1 VVARVFGTFC
11 ELERQPSERVRWME
25 KLKRWSAPLG
35 RLGFFALM
43 GVGLW
48 FMVSASSSYWELGDT
63 HPFFLEKLPLA
74 HPKLWL
80 TALYAHV
87 PSALFSLPACLVLLV
102 GRVRR
107 RWPRFHRWLGRATG
121 GLIVCVV
128 VPSGMYLALFAQG
141 GLATTLGFWLT
152 GSITF
157 VAMLKSVQSARA
169 KDKKAHRRFSGHVLA
184 QLSVAV
190 LSRFLLVGAE
200 TAGLYSEWVY
210 IAALWVPVVACAS
223 VAELLTGPR
232 LFSAS
237 KGSSHETSVAVHLLA
252 ALYSRGSR

>member
-1 VVARVFGTFC
+1 MDKA
-11 ELERQPSERVRWME
+11 
-25 KLKRWSAPLG
+25 KRWGAVFG

-43 GVGLW
+43 AVGLW
-48 FMVSASSSYWELGDT
+48 LMLSASVSYWELGDE

-74 HPKLWL
+74 RPKLWL

-87 PSALFSLPACLVLLV
+87 PSALFSLLACLLLLL

-107 RWPRFHRWLGRATG
+107 RWPRFHRWFGRVTA

-141 GLATTLGFWLT
+141 GLPSTLGFWLT
-152 GSITF
+152 GAITF
-157 VAMLKSVQSARA
+157 VAMLKSVLSARA
-169 KDKKAHRRFSGHVLA
+169 KDMKAHRRFSSHVAA
-184 QLSVAV
+184 QLAVAV

-200 TAGLYSEWVY
+200 TAGLDGEWVY
-210 IAALWVPVVACAS
+210 IAALWLPVLGCAL
-223 VAELLTGPR
+223 VAELLAGPP

-237 KGSSHETSVAVHLLA
+237 KGSRHEKLAPVPRLGVVH
-252 ALYSRGSR
+252 SRGSRRAASSAAQRALD